1 MKPPRAGPGHAR
13 TGRAAGAG
21 PPPEPQAP
29 GPERCSAPLRRGGQ
43 AAGRPRRRGARV
55 AGRPRR
61 EGACPADVRAGDWQ
75 RPGLYRRR
83 GGRRAAL
90 PGALRFS
97 SRAGERAPAGVS
109 HGGRGAA
116 PPPRPTWRLAGREGG
131 GSGAAR
137 PRFLPFGTDASA
149 PPGNSGPTSRR
160 PGRAKSGGEGGW
172 ESGPAA
178 RPRPPVPT
186 RQCRPAAAVGL
197 APGCGAVPGPGRWG
211 RWAPRMRG
219 EGAARTGVPLAGR
232 RGVAA
237 AVRAAPRRLRWS
249 EGLRLV
255 GAKTVRRRA
264 GVRPAPDQPA
274 ECRRRAAFSRVAGAE
289 RLRCSRD

>member
-13 TGRAAGAG
+13 PGRAAGAG

-131 GSGAAR
+131 GAAR
-137 PRFLPFGTDASA
+137 RGLASSPSA
-149 PPGNSGPTSRR
+149 PTRRRRRETPGQLPA
-160 PGRAKSGGEGGW
+160 GRA
-172 ESGPAA
+172 GPS
-178 RPRPPVPT
+178 P
-186 RQCRPAAAVGL
+186 
-197 APGCGAVPGPGRWG
+197 
-211 RWAPRMRG
+211 
-219 EGAARTGVPLAGR
+219 AGR
-232 RGVAA
+232 GVGSPA
-237 AVRAAPRRLRWS
+237 
-249 EGLRLV
+249 
-255 GAKTVRRRA
+255 RRRGLGRRCRHGSA
-264 GVRPAPDQPA
+264 GRQQL
-274 ECRRRAAFSRVAGAE
+274 SG
-289 RLRCSRD
+289 